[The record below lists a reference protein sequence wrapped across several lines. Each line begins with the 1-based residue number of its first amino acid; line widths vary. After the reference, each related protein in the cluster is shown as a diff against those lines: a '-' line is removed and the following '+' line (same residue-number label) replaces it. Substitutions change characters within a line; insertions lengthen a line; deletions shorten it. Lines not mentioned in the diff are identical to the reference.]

1 MSENETTERHG
12 KGTKVLFID
21 NFDSFTF
28 NLVDEFE
35 KRGCEVLVY
44 RNNTP
49 MKKIAEVVMD
59 FRPHLLVISPGPSTP
74 KEAGNTIP
82 IIKEYAGKLP
92 IFGVCLGLQASVEA
106 LGGKV
111 ERCFETVHGKPSKI
125 SHDGKGIFK
134 GLANPFQAG
143 RYHSLHGSRISKDIE
158 VTAKTES
165 GVVMGIKHK
174 KHFLVGVQFHPES
187 IMTPE
192 GGKIIENVIGM
203 AKNAKNTAA
212 AKGAKK

>member
-1 MSENETTERHG
+1 MNENENAGIGG
-12 KGTKVLFID
+12 KGTRVLFID

-49 MKKIAEVVMD
+49 MKKIAEVVKD

-92 IFGVCLGLQASVEA
+92 VFGVCLGLQASVEA

-143 RYHSLHGSRISKDIE
+143 RYHSLHGSRISKDVE

-174 KHFLVGVQFHPES
+174 KHLLVGVQFHPES

-192 GGKIIENVIGM
+192 GGKIIENVIEM
-203 AKNAKNTAA
+203 AKNAKGAGA